1 MPQLVR
7 ALLRR
12 PTLSDRLAVFYVI
25 ASLLGSLSTFFAYGL
40 SKLDGTLGV
49 SGWAW
54 IFVSLLVH
62 PLPRV
67 PAPQLSVQIIEG
79 GLTMAFGLLAW
90 VSLPGFPHEKNGF
103 LSPEETA
110 YVLDTLERDRG
121 DTIPDVL
128 TWKKL
133 FDAFNWLT
141 LAYSLMFLCST
152 LSAYAN
158 G

>member
-54 IFVSLLVH
+54 IF
-62 PLPRV
+62 
-67 PAPQLSVQIIEG
+67 IIEG

-128 TWKKL
+128 TWKK
-133 FDAFNWLT
+133 FVDAFNWLT